1 MRKGGGHIYD
11 GIDISILTG
20 GVLNDY
26 ERGSSCF
33 AGPCSHPHLHRRGTP
48 AGIEE
53 QFVASE
59 VPQTVPMMLPDN
71 DWRGCKLKSAS
82 PHLRLLATSTRK
94 STLSVRTNG
103 IERLPHAVHIKMVA
117 AIGIHVLVEQRRRE
131 CEVGSSSTWPSV
143 RSSSTTRPL
152 CNVFQATTALW
163 STDKQLKV
171 WR

>member
-117 AIGIHVLVEQRRRE
+117 AIGIHVLVEQRGGEQERRFRTHMPFGTE
-131 CEVGSSSTWPSV
+131 FLDRSPNVDVFPGIKNMGRASQTRGGS
-143 RSSSTTRPL
+143 
-152 CNVFQATTALW
+152 
-163 STDKQLKV
+163 
-171 WR
+171 